1 LLTFLLMSSWGF
13 NEEEEPCFETN
24 DWARMG
30 IPAEDRL
37 VFQGAG
43 FDERS
48 GFEIRLVPNQC
59 SRMMIL
65 VAFGSSSRTVHPDD
79 HWWSMQVSKVSQPWI
94 FLDIPANLYY
104 PTSNPRFHRVP
115 QKPGKKFVSQRGK
128 QARPNHVRH
137 RCMDG
142 ILTCVPTV
150 LESSLFQKRSTLLC
164 FWSPACPSLAGL
176 ICPTCQHRPPLI

>member
-1 LLTFLLMSSWGF
+1 LVLSYRRKAWLTFLLMSSWKI

-37 VFQGAG
+37 VFQSAE

-65 VAFGSSSRTVHPDD
+65 VALGSSSR
-79 HWWSMQVSKVSQPWI
+79 
-94 FLDIPANLYY
+94 
-104 PTSNPRFHRVP
+104 
-115 QKPGKKFVSQRGK
+115 
-128 QARPNHVRH
+128 
-137 RCMDG
+137 
-142 ILTCVPTV
+142 
-150 LESSLFQKRSTLLC
+150 
-164 FWSPACPSLAGL
+164 PSA
-176 ICPTCQHRPPLI
+176 P